1 AIYKDNAMK
10 TQHLQNVRDLMT
22 PTPVFVS
29 PTTSVDEARALMQQH
44 RIRHLPVLGLARL
57 VGMVSDRDI
66 RLVLPS
72 PATSLSV
79 YEIGYL
85 LVHLTVA
92 EIMHRFPIT
101 ITPDRPVTEAIRGML
116 AHQVGALLVV
126 AEGKVVGIVTRTN
139 LLQAFLLSQGEL
151 PAVACV
157 RPGRALA
164 RATTQPADYLLYW
177 PLKGD
182 RTFLPT
188 PVSCQPGEGE

>member
-10 TQHLQNVRDLMT
+10 TQQLQNVRDLMT

-44 RIRHLPVLGLARL
+44 RVRHLPVLDHERL

-85 LVHLTVA
+85 LVRLTVA
-92 EIMHRFPIT
+92 EIMHRFPI
-101 ITPDRPVTEAIRGML
+101 IIAPARPVTEAVSGIL
-116 AHQVGALLVV
+116 APPSGALPLV
-126 AEGKVVGIVTRTN
+126 AEGKRVVLG
-139 LLQAFLLSQGEL
+139 
-151 PAVACV
+151 
-157 RPGRALA
+157 
-164 RATTQPADYLLYW
+164 
-177 PLKGD
+177 
-182 RTFLPT
+182 
-188 PVSCQPGEGE
+188 